1 MKVGFSNKVYNVLKF
16 IALVLLPAAGSLY
29 FALSGIWNLPD
40 VTQVVGTISVVDTF
54 LGGVLGLSSRSYSAP
69 VDGHV
74 TVDDSDPNI
83 LGMNVQLK
91 NPQEV
96 AGKSSVHLKVVQGPL
111 PASPIPGPHGGN

>member
-74 TVDDSDPNI
+74 TVDDSDPDL